1 MKAKLTKTIHTCVY
15 KDGEQWNVQ
24 FGELKRHKGNPGKTA
39 HLFRVIGEKLPFEA
53 LSFVRKHIQQHE
65 LGFKTDGVYVAH
77 DSMGF
82 PRYIGRGAIF
92 DRLKARKDAQE
103 LELAYFSFYVEAA
116 SPNCRDNAYK
126 DRPWGIA
133 KTVSCASWAARV

>member
-1 MKAKLTKTIHTCVY
+1 LVYKEEWMAMKAKLTKTIQTCVY

-65 LGFKTDGVYVAH
+65 PGFKTDGVYVALILWAFLVT
-77 DSMGF
+77 SGVA
-82 PRYIGRGAIF
+82 PSSIG
-92 DRLKARKDAQE
+92 LKH
-103 LELAYFSFYVEAA
+103 
-116 SPNCRDNAYK
+116 
-126 DRPWGIA
+126 G
-133 KTVSCASWAARV
+133 KTLRNWS